1 MSCGCGCG
9 GEVVAYEDWE
19 EIDVEAAEYQGR
31 SVTLNKPFRTQGG
44 PKKFG
49 VYTKNEK
56 GNVVLVR
63 FGDPNM
69 EIKRDDPKRRK
80 AFRDRHN
87 CDNPGPKYKARYW
100 SCRQWR
106 GGKKVEAAYSVCSEC
121 EDEEYCVKGEHCMI
135 QEKSAAEDPRSTPAP
150 PKDRRKGSKKNKP
163 GSAKPGGKVTF
174 GESVTNSL
182 KKKVAEHNKKSKRK
196 VTLGMLK
203 AVYRRGAGAYS
214 TSHRPGVSRAAWSM
228 ARVNAFL
235 KLVRSGSP
243 SNSKYTQ
250 DNDLLPSGHP
260 RKSKKASEDSCG
272 CGCEDSVVAAEPTP
286 KSDETHEEYMTRC
299 MAMNYTKEECMK
311 AHEGHKFK
319 DQDEPHDEDDHNASF
334 SRYKRYAYDEDEEKK
349 KGRYASQICNVD
361 EELIDGECR
370 KVAVTL
376 DLEFSKAEAIL
387 EATTGKTVIEITGI
401 AFHEGMNKN
410 KWSLTKEGAQF
421 VAEQM
426 VDSDLTLNHPKATSR
441 GGFTRNMKG
450 DIDEAVIGYI
460 TEATFEEREKGYIV
474 RYAAHVVRTE
484 LFEALE
490 SGLWLRAGYGVSIG
504 GSGVPVKADDDGLV
518 FGEDFTFDHLAIVH
532 KPAYNEANIESVK
545 RVEAQTTIKYHSAS
559 DEEQQS
565 VKIMTDE
572 IIEDT
577 NEMEA
582 LASQIED
589 LKAQVVLANS
599 RVAEFEAAD
608 EARAEDERQVLV
620 TEASEMGMKG
630 HEDLS
635 TETLRGLIASW
646 VEAHPTPEPVEMKP
660 VEEAVASETVVEA
673 SEPAPTAVVANYLNG
688 KLVETDENLYEKAWN
703 AWASAWNNTL
713 ARNEKDDMRAA
724 KYSEIKEMI

>member
-69 EIKRDDPKRRK
+69 EIKRDDPQRRK
-80 AFRDRHN
+80 NFRSRHN
-87 CDNPGPKYKARYW
+87 CDSPGPKWKARYW

-106 GGKKVEAAYSVCSEC
+106 GGKKVEA
-121 EDEEYCVKGEHCMI
+121 EDGN
-135 QEKSAAEDPRSTPAP
+135 P
-150 PKDRRKGSKKNKP
+150 
-163 GSAKPGGKVTF
+163 
-174 GESVTNSL
+174 
-182 KKKVAEHNKKSKRK
+182 
-196 VTLGMLK
+196 
-203 AVYRRGAGAYS
+203 
-214 TSHRPGVSRAAWSM
+214 
-228 ARVNAFL
+228 
-235 KLVRSGSP
+235 
-243 SNSKYTQ
+243 
-250 DNDLLPSGHP
+250 
-260 RKSKKASEDSCG
+260 CG
-272 CGCEDSVVAAEPTP
+272 CGCNEDESVEAKSADDPCTEGYEQYGMKTKNGRRVPNCIPIKQESKEAAQPTP
-286 KSDETHEEYMTRC
+286 KESESHEEFMSRCRAMGYSEAEC
-299 MAMNYTKEECMK
+299 MA
-311 AHEGHKFK
+311 AHEGHEF
-319 DQDEPHDEDDHNASF
+319 EVEGYHHD
-334 SRYKRYAYDEDEEKK
+334 KEK
-349 KGRYASQICNVD
+349 YASQTCGVG

-376 DLEFSKAEAIL
+376 ELEIGKAEAIL
-387 EATTGKTVIEITGI
+387 EATTGKTVIEIRGI

-426 VDSDLTLNHPKATSR
+426 VDSDLTLNHPKATAG
-441 GGFTRNMKG
+441 GGFSRNMKG
-450 DIDEAVIGYI
+450 DIDEAIVGYI
-460 TEATFEEREKGYIV
+460 TEATFEEREEGYIV

-532 KPAYNEANIESVK
+532 RPAYNEANIESVK
-545 RVEAQTTIKYHSAS
+545 RVEAQTSIKYHPVSEA
-559 DEEQQS
+559 DQQS

-582 LASQIED
+582 LASQIEE

-660 VEEAVASETVVEA
+660 VEEAVASEAVVEA
-673 SEPAPTAVVANYLNG
+673 SAPASTAVVANYLNG

>member
-31 SVTLNKPFRTQGG
+31 KVTLNKPFRTKGAN
-44 PKKFG
+44 KKFG

-69 EIKRDDPKRRK
+69 EIKRDDPARRK
-80 AFRDRHN
+80 SFRSRHN
-87 CDNPGPKYKARYW
+87 CDSPGPKWKARYW

-106 GGKKVEAAYSVCSEC
+106 GGKKVEA
-121 EDEEYCVKGEHCMI
+121 ED
-135 QEKSAAEDPRSTPAP
+135 
-150 PKDRRKGSKKNKP
+150 
-163 GSAKPGGKVTF
+163 
-174 GESVTNSL
+174 
-182 KKKVAEHNKKSKRK
+182 
-196 VTLGMLK
+196 
-203 AVYRRGAGAYS
+203 
-214 TSHRPGVSRAAWSM
+214 
-228 ARVNAFL
+228 
-235 KLVRSGSP
+235 GSP
-243 SNSKYTQ
+243 
-250 DNDLLPSGHP
+250 
-260 RKSKKASEDSCG
+260 CG
-272 CGCEDSVVAAEPTP
+272 CGCNEDESVEAKDADDPCTEGYEQYGMKTKNGRRVPNCIPIKQKAEAGYDVCASCTSQTYCADHKTCKMESKEAAEPTP
-286 KSDETHEEYMTRC
+286 KDDESHEEYMSRC
-299 MAMNYTKEECMK
+299 MAMGYSEDECMA
-311 AHEGHKFK
+311 AHEGHEFK
-319 DQDEPHDEDDHNASF
+319 VEG
-334 SRYKRYAYDEDEEKK
+334 YKK
-349 KGRYASQICNVD
+349 KDEYASQTCGIG

-376 DLEFSKAEAIL
+376 ELEIGEAEAIL
-387 EATTGKTVIEITGI
+387 EATTGKTVIEIRGI

-410 KWSLTKEGAQF
+410 KWSLTKEGARF

-426 VDSDLTLNHPKATSR
+426 VDSDLTLNHPKATAG
-441 GGFTRNMKG
+441 GGFSRNMKG
-450 DIDEAVIGYI
+450 DIDEAIVGYI
-460 TEATFEEREKGYIV
+460 TEATFEEREEGYIV

-559 DEEQQS
+559 EGNQQS

-608 EARAEDERQVLV
+608 EARAEEERQVLV

-630 HEDLS
+630 HDDLS

-673 SEPAPTAVVANYLNG
+673 SAPAPKSVVANYLNG
-688 KLVETDENLYEKAWN
+688 TLIESDEEIYEKAWN

>member
-1 MSCGCGCG
+1 M
-9 GEVVAYEDWE
+9 
-19 EIDVEAAEYQGR
+19 
-31 SVTLNKPFRTQGG
+31 K
-44 PKKFG
+44 
-49 VYTKNEK
+49 TKN
-56 GNVVLVR
+56 GRRV
-63 FGDPNM
+63 PNCIPIKQKAEAGYDVCASCTSQAYCADHKTCKM
-69 EIKRDDPKRRK
+69 E
-80 AFRDRHN
+80 
-87 CDNPGPKYKARYW
+87 
-100 SCRQWR
+100 
-106 GGKKVEAAYSVCSEC
+106 
-121 EDEEYCVKGEHCMI
+121 
-135 QEKSAAEDPRSTPAP
+135 
-150 PKDRRKGSKKNKP
+150 SK
-163 GSAKPGGKVTF
+163 
-174 GESVTNSL
+174 E
-182 KKKVAEHNKKSKRK
+182 
-196 VTLGMLK
+196 
-203 AVYRRGAGAYS
+203 
-214 TSHRPGVSRAAWSM
+214 
-228 ARVNAFL
+228 
-235 KLVRSGSP
+235 
-243 SNSKYTQ
+243 
-250 DNDLLPSGHP
+250 
-260 RKSKKASEDSCG
+260 
-272 CGCEDSVVAAEPTP
+272 AAEPTP
-286 KSDETHEEYMTRC
+286 KDDESHEEYMSRC
-299 MAMNYTKEECMK
+299 MAMGYSKDECMA
-311 AHEGHKFK
+311 AHEGHEFK
-319 DQDEPHDEDDHNASF
+319 VEG
-334 SRYKRYAYDEDEEKK
+334 YKK
-349 KGRYASQICNVD
+349 KDEYASQTCGIG

-376 DLEFSKAEAIL
+376 ELEIGEAEAIL
-387 EATTGKTVIEITGI
+387 EATTGKTVIEIRGI

-410 KWSLTKEGAQF
+410 KWSLTKEGARF

-426 VDSDLTLNHPKATSR
+426 VNSDLTLNHPKATAG
-441 GGFTRNMKG
+441 GGFSRNMKG
-450 DIDEAVIGYI
+450 DIDEAIVGYI
-460 TEATFEEREKGYIV
+460 TEATFEEREEGYIV

-559 DEEQQS
+559 EGKQQS

-572 IIEDT
+572 IIDDT

-646 VEAHPTPEPVEMKP
+646 AEAHPTPEPVEMKP

-673 SEPAPTAVVANYLNG
+673 SAPAPKSVVANYLNG
-688 KLVETDENLYEKAWN
+688 KMVETDEDLYEKAWN

-713 ARNEKDDMRAA
+713 ARNEKDDMRAG